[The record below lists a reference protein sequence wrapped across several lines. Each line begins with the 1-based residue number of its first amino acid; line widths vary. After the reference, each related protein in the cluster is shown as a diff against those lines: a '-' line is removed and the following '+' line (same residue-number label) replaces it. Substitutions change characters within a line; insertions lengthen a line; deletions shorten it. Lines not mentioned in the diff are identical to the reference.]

1 MQKIRIGQSTDIHKL
16 EQGLPL
22 VLGGIAIESD
32 KGCVAHSD
40 GDILVHAI
48 TESIIGALGL
58 GDLGTF
64 FSDTDDKNKNR
75 SSLEMLEEINEVMKE
90 QKYHINNIDTLIII
104 EKPKIKEFTNKMKIN
119 IAKSL
124 QIDYNLINIKGT
136 RGEKIGFVGR
146 EEGVVAQAIVL
157 IEKNVE

>member
-1 MQKIRIGQSTDIHKL
+1 MQKIKIGQSTDIHRL
-16 EQGLPL
+16 EKGLPL
-22 VLGGIAIESD
+22 ILGGIQIESE

-40 GDILVHAI
+40 GDVLVHAI
-48 TESIIGALGL
+48 TEAIIGALGL

-64 FSDTDDKNKNR
+64 FSDTDDKNKGR
-75 SSLEMLEEINEVMKE
+75 SSLEMLEEINEVMYK
-90 QKYHINNIDTLIII
+90 KGYHINNIDTLVII
-104 EKPKIKEFTNKMKIN
+104 EKPKLKEFTKNIKIN

-124 QIDYNLINIKGT
+124 QIDYNLINIKAT

-157 IEKNVE
+157 IEKDDE